1 MILRRQQTS
10 CFFPQTSARQT
21 PTHLLPS
28 LLRFTYLQLGQPA
41 FHGGRSPCRRGRQRG
56 DSALRPAHSNQMA
69 QTLEKDLQQ
78 YISSR
83 KTRRGS
89 QNPLPHRTAPS
100 DIHFPHETNQPT
112 LGEESSK
119 AQRKSS
125 ETCCDQDCS
134 VRQWKDKR
142 VQVFS

>member
-10 CFFPQTSARQT
+10 CFFPPNLRS
-21 PTHLLPS
+21 PDTHPLVTFPS
-28 LLRFTYLQLGQPA
+28 KVHIPAAGTAA
-41 FHGGRSPCRRGRQRG
+41 FHGGRSLCRRGRQRE

-83 KTRRGS
+83 KAQRGS
-89 QNPLPHRTAPS
+89 QNPLPHRLTS
-100 DIHFPHETNQPT
+100 ISLTKQTNQLWEKRT
-112 LGEESSK
+112 ESSK

-125 ETCCDQDCS
+125 KTCCDQDCY

-142 VQVFS
+142 VQVFL